1 MKFKQM
7 KSPENGLKPNF
18 SGLIL
23 VDHLGLEFYFEV
35 FTIYSILPQT
45 AVLCDLQV
53 FNFL

>member
-23 VDHLGLEFYFEV
+23 ARRDDFTVTNTSPLITV
-35 FTIYSILPQT
+35 FIDKRKFIFNILI
-45 AVLCDLQV
+45 
-53 FNFL
+53 